1 MSFQVYKIR
10 VYKIPECAS
19 GNQAIKDAIYC
30 FFIIL
35 LIIDEYFNRY
45 QHRTQQEIIY
55 SGALV
60 NFKKTQKKKKKNF
73 KTKKNMKEQKKKK
86 KNEIKKKNY

>member
-19 GNQAIKDAIYC
+19 GNQAIKDAIYR

-60 NFKKTQKKKKKNF
+60 HFNKTQYQTEKIF
-73 KTKKNMKEQKKKK
+73 
-86 KNEIKKKNY
+86 

>member
-19 GNQAIKDAIYC
+19 GNQAIKDAIYR

-55 SGALV
+55 SGHL
-60 NFKKTQKKKKKNF
+60 FILIKLSIKQKKFFEIQKNMSEPKKKKKNF
-73 KTKKNMKEQKKKK
+73 LNT
-86 KNEIKKKNY
+86 